1 LNEAVNEILLI
12 KSNLKSKFD
21 KIQSGVSG
29 KPRRSSQSRSR
40 SRKPRERKEQ
50 KVEEDDEKNGH
61 QSVFSK
67 D

>member
-29 KPRRSSQSRSR
+29 KPR
-40 SRKPRERKEQ
+40 ERKEQ